1 MNGEFLWR
9 METIL
14 DLYDKPYDPL
24 RPVVG
29 FDECPYQV
37 IGNTIQPLAMEPG
50 KPLREDYHYQRHGV
64 FNLLVAY
71 EPLTGWR
78 YVKITKRRTR
88 DDYAQFLDELVKIRY
103 SEVEKICLV
112 QDNLNT
118 HNPGSFYHHFPP
130 EYAAQLT
137 QKFEMNYTPTNGS
150 WLNITEIEISA
161 IARQCLKR
169 RIANEQ
175 MLRYEVSACV
185 GQRNAKRIKV
195 NWQFTVN
202 DAREKFHKHYN
213 NPNKLI

>member
-1 MNGEFLWR
+1 
-9 METIL
+9 
-14 DLYDKPYDPL
+14 
-24 RPVVG
+24 
-29 FDECPYQV
+29 
-37 IGNTIQPLAMEPG
+37 MEPG
-50 KPLREDYHYQRHGV
+50 KPKREDYHYQRKGV

-88 DDYAQFLDELVKIRY
+88 ADYAQFMAELVKMRY
-103 SEVEKICLV
+103 SEVEKIRLV

-137 QKFEMNYTPTNGS
+137 QMFEMYYTPTNGS

-169 RIANEQ
+169 RIDNEQ
-175 MLRYEVSACV
+175 ILRYEVSACV

-195 NWQFTVN
+195 DWQFTVN
-202 DAREKFHKHYN
+202 KAREKFHRFYN
-213 NPNKLI
+213 NLYFGRIC